1 MEPGPSPDRSVR
13 LAPLSDE
20 ELSPR
25 QREVLEP
32 LLVGPTRNI
41 YTTLVRAPDLA
52 EAMTTLGRNLRGDG
66 IPLRHRETLI
76 LRTGWNCRSN
86 YEFAQ
91 HRRLANHGGMTDADV
106 QRIIDGP
113 DAPGWDPIE
122 RTLCT
127 LADELHE
134 RQQVSDD
141 TWNALA
147 ADYDDAQLIQAVL
160 LVGYYH
166 LVSFS
171 LNAFGTPLE
180 PGAVGFE
187 G

>member
-1 MEPGPSPDRSVR
+1 LTDAERRQVEPR
-13 LAPLSDE
+13 LAPLPDDE
-20 ELSPR
+20 WSER

-32 LLVGPTRNI
+32 LLIGPTRNI

-52 EAMTTLGRNLRGDG
+52 EVMTTLGRTLRAGG

-76 LRTGWNCRSN
+76 LRTGWNCQSN

-91 HRRLANHGGMTDADV
+91 HRRIANHGGMTDADIA
-106 QRIIDGP
+106 RIIEGP
-113 DAPGWDPIE
+113 EAPGWDPFE
-122 RTLCT
+122 RALCVA
-127 LADELHE
+127 ADELHAAHT
-134 RQQVSDD
+134 VSDD
-141 TWNALA
+141 TWDALA
-147 ADYDDAQLIQAVL
+147 GEYDDEQLIQAVL

-171 LNAFGTPLE
+171 LNALRTPLE

-187 G
+187 R

>member
-1 MEPGPSPDRSVR
+1 MGEESNERPER
-13 LAPLSDE
+13 LAPLAEDEWSD
-20 ELSPR
+20 R
-25 QREVLEP
+25 QREVLAP

-52 EAMTTLGRNLRGDG
+52 EAMTTLGRTLRDGG

-76 LRTGWNCRSN
+76 LRTGWNCQSN

-91 HRRLANHGGMTDADV
+91 HRRVANHGGMTDADV
-106 QRIIDGP
+106 QRIVDGP
-113 DAPGWDPIE
+113 AASGWDPFE
-122 RTLCT
+122 QTLCR

-134 RQQVSDD
+134 HQQVGDD

-147 ADYDDAQLIQAVL
+147 AEYDDAQLIQAVL

-187 G
+187 D

>member
-1 MEPGPSPDRSVR
+1 MSTTRRPER
-13 LAPLSDE
+13 LAPLADHEWSD
-20 ELSPR
+20 R
-25 QREVLEP
+25 QREVQGP
-32 LLVGPTRNI
+32 LLHGPTRNI

-52 EAMTTLGRNLRGDG
+52 AVMTALGRALRGGG

-76 LRTGWNCRSN
+76 LRTGWNCQSN

-91 HRRLANHGGMTDADV
+91 HRRLAASGGMTDADIE
-106 QRIIDGP
+106 RIIEGP
-113 DAPGWDPIE
+113 GATGWDPFE
-122 RTLCT
+122 RVLCEA
-127 LADELHE
+127 ADDLHDTHT
-134 RQQVSDD
+134 VSDA
-141 TWNALA
+141 TWAALA
-147 ADYDDAQLIQAVL
+147 ATYDDEQLIQTVL

-187 G
+187 R